1 MTSEDERPVRGF
13 LPPHAPGASAPRR
26 WDVEDPEAAAGPP
39 PAPIA
44 AVPVQPPQPSQP
56 PAAAGWAPPT
66 AAPRYAPAS
75 GAPRNPG
82 AVASL
87 VLGIVSV
94 GAVVLTV
101 GVFAVLT
108 LPTAIA
114 AWVMGRRAVRAA
126 DREGLGQRSQAQA
139 GFVLG
144 IVGVVLSV
152 LAIVVWIALL
162 SDDAFVRELERE
174 LDRQRGS

>member
-1 MTSEDERPVRGF
+1 
-13 LPPHAPGASAPRR
+13 
-26 WDVEDPEAAAGPP
+26 
-39 PAPIA
+39 
-44 AVPVQPPQPSQP
+44 
-56 PAAAGWAPPT
+56 
-66 AAPRYAPAS
+66 
-75 GAPRNPG
+75 
-82 AVASL
+82 VASL